1 LSVVADLL
9 NGKTLDW
16 QAIARLV
23 GVKRAAAERL
33 LRAIAMTLPVE
44 ARKVRGRR
52 AVTLKQ
58 GTHQKAPSTT
68 TAVAACIGA
77 SVAPLFAGSAY
88 EGGLLEAARYLA
100 KATNRSD
107 RLEHLERKFF
117 FVDRGGDAA
126 LPQASGVLDEIVDAV
141 LEEQPIAFQ
150 YSDFAGKTTRERVHA
165 LSLAIYDHQIY
176 LLGRKATGKLRL
188 YRLGRI
194 KNPVRGGR
202 RFDYPSKAEF
212 DPRRVFRDSFGIF
225 LPQEGGRP
233 EEVVIRLDPRW
244 RVHANTHRWHPTQQ
258 VNFSARHVTVR
269 LQVCVCPEVEM
280 WILGFGDEAEV
291 LAPEHLRQRISLKV
305 SAAARQ
311 YEPASQKLDAPPQT
325 AKISAP

>member
-1 LSVVADLL
+1 LSVVAELL

-16 QAIARLV
+16 QAIAQLA

-58 GTHQKAPSTT
+58 RTHPKAPSIT

-100 KATNRSD
+100 KATNRGD

-117 FVDRGGDAA
+117 FVDRGGDFA
-126 LPQASGVLDEIVDAV
+126 LPQASAILDEIVDAV
-141 LEEQPIAFQ
+141 LEEQSLAFQ
-150 YSDFAGKTTRERVHA
+150 YSDFDGKTTNERVHA
-165 LSLAIYDHQIY
+165 LSIAIYDHQIY
-176 LLGRKATGKLRL
+176 LLGRKGADRLRL
-188 YRLGRI
+188 YRLSRM
-194 KNPVRGGR
+194 KNAVRGGR
-202 RFDYPSKAEF
+202 RFEYPSKAEF

-225 LPQEGGRP
+225 LPHEGGRP
-233 EEVVIRLDPRW
+233 EEVVIRLHSRW
-244 RVHANTHRWHPTQQ
+244 RVHAKTHRWHPTQQ
-258 VNFSARHVTVR
+258 VHLGARHVTVR
-269 LQVCVCPEVEM
+269 LQVCICPEVEM

-291 LAPEHLRQRISLKV
+291 LSPEHLRARISLKV
-305 SAAARQ
+305 SASARQ
-311 YEPASQKLDAPPQT
+311 YAPANRKLDPTTQPAAIPP
-325 AKISAP
+325 P